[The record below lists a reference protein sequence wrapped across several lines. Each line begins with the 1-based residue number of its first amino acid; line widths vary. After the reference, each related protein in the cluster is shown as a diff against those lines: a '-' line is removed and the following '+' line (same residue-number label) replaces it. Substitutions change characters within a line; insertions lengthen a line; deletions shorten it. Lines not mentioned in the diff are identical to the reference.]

1 MVKRALTIAI
11 VMICVLFQTLGV
23 WSYTYSPANE
33 VEAKEIRTA
42 VQHAY
47 DMLAVANETGNLAV
61 LDDALI
67 DHVAFLQAIGP
78 ERQQQLQNSIRE
90 ILGLDVGSHFGYL
103 TAMRNKMTLR
113 LQGRKLLLEAMAKAK
128 AEQRELTSEELQV
141 LQKQNQGE
149 RPTLPNPHL
158 PSKRVIA
165 PEQYQSIEIS
175 GDQARAYYDDGIRYE
190 TALLVRINGRWY
202 VAGIF

>member
-1 MVKRALTIAI
+1 MSMI
-11 VMICVLFQTLGV
+11 VLVVICPVTLCVAGMFFHASGV
-23 WSYTYSPANE
+23 WPYRPANE
-33 VEAKEIRTA
+33 VEAKEIRAA
-42 VQHAY
+42 VHHAY
-47 DMLAVANETGNLAV
+47 DRLAVANETGNLAV

-67 DHVAFLQAIGP
+67 DHGSFLQAIGP

-113 LQGRKLLLEAMAKAK
+113 LQGRKLLLEAMAKAQ
-128 AEQRELTSEELQV
+128 QRELTSEELQV
-141 LQKQNQGE
+141 LQKQNHGE
-149 RPTLPNPHL
+149 MPTLPNPNL
-158 PSKRVIA
+158 PATRVIA
-165 PEQYQSIEIS
+165 HEQYQSIEIS